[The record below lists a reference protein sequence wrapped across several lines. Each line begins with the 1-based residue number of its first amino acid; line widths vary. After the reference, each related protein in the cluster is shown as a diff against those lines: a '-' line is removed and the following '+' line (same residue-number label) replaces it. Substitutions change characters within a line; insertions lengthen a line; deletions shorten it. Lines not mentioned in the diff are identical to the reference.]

1 MEYGICSVGSRY
13 IMFLNCDP
21 DAPLKDGCQWLYFI
35 GESFPALKV
44 PAVVKIGI
52 SSSVRQ
58 RLATFKTS
66 NCRNLQIIYCRQV
79 PTAAS
84 VEKWLHN
91 RFWSKRIRGE
101 WFEITLEDIM
111 WFSELVIENEIN
123 VQSENYYGPL
133 VCIGEL
139 RNPKNLLRQVTWHL
153 VAVPKWLTTDPFWLK
168 GRNVSLVSLGYSWN
182 YAVGS
187 VSGNIDKKLNG
198 EKSRS
203 VYVENVNGYPM
214 ARTHIDAGEYSYNDP
229 PLKSTKEGIMRGQEF
244 KRQGY
249 DDCMYR
255 NYEKI
260 LAGAQNVGRRMVA
273 SERAV

>member
-1 MEYGICSVGSRY
+1 M
-13 IMFLNCDP
+13 
-21 DAPLKDGCQWLYFI
+21 
-35 GESFPALKV
+35 
-44 PAVVKIGI
+44 
-52 SSSVRQ
+52 
-58 RLATFKTS
+58 
-66 NCRNLQIIYCRQV
+66 
-79 PTAAS
+79 
-84 VEKWLHN
+84 
-91 RFWSKRIRGE
+91 
-101 WFEITLEDIM
+101 
-111 WFSELVIENEIN
+111 
-123 VQSENYYGPL
+123 
-133 VCIGEL
+133 
-139 RNPKNLLRQVTWHL
+139 
-153 VAVPKWLTTDPFWLK
+153 
-168 GRNVSLVSLGYSWN
+168 SLVSLGYSWN